1 MNNKLIL
8 IIVSVLIF
16 LILLIAVLI
25 GKNYYAGKQFHNDSS
40 SNIVNYF
47 SFYLPTKNLIDKC
60 MHYILKFGTKLN
72 SSKNF
77 NNAKG
82 YKMNF
87 NIIKKHIPEII
98 GFYMNGVFKKLIED
112 TIKIKLNFAPI
123 SEKYRFFLRLYLDGD
138 FLDYH
143 YDNNFT
149 KGRRFTAVIPI
160 LVNEENTSE
169 FQVKF
174 KDCNKIYKIPI
185 SEGVLYNGSK
195 IYHSISKQSKNGVR
209 MVIVIP
215 MYEDYT
221 LDFVGQTR
229 KKIRDVT
236 YKQLSL

>member
-1 MNNKLIL
+1 MKIRIIVIICIL
-8 IIVSVLIF
+8 IV

-25 GKNYYAGKQFHNDSS
+25 GKNYYAGKQFHKDSS
-40 SNIVNYF
+40 SNIVHYF
-47 SFYLPTKNLIDKC
+47 SFYLPSNSLVDKC
-60 MHYILKFGTKLN
+60 MHYILKYGTKLN

-77 NNAKG
+77 NNANG
-82 YKMNF
+82 YKMNY
-87 NIIKKHIPEII
+87 NIIKQYIPEII
-98 GFYMNGVFKKLIED
+98 YFYMNEVFKQLVED
-112 TIKIKLNFAPI
+112 TIKIKLNFAPLT
-123 SEKYRFFLRLYLDGD
+123 EKYRFFLRLYLDGD

-149 KGRRFTAVIPI
+149 KSRRFTAVIPI

-169 FQVKF
+169 FQVKC
-174 KDCNKIYKIPI
+174 KDCTKIYKIPI

-221 LDFVGQTR
+221 LGFIGRTR
-229 KKIRDVT
+229 KKIRDIT